1 MNKVKESK
9 NKMVIRWIIGAV
21 CLLSVTGLILLRP
34 LPFLF
39 YHELPYLGFLS
50 RAIYIIILACIL
62 SLYRIIKG
70 PSGADRIVAI
80 DILGIMIVGLCAVL
94 TISTGRSWYIDIGI
108 AWALQSFISTL
119 ALSKYLEGRSFD
131 D

>member
-1 MNKVKESK
+1 MKI
-9 NKMVIRWIIGAV
+9 IRWFIGATILAAIIGF
-21 CLLSVTGLILLRP
+21 IILRP

-39 YHELPYLGFLS
+39 YPHLPYVGFFGRTL
-50 RAIYIIILACIL
+50 YIIILACFMC
-62 SLYRIIKG
+62 LYRIWRG
-70 PSGADRIVAI
+70 PTGADRIVAI

-119 ALSKYLEGRSFD
+119 ALSKYLEGKSFD
-131 D
+131 E

>member
-1 MNKVKESK
+1 MRT
-9 NKMVIRWIIGAV
+9 IRWFIGAV
-21 CLLSVTGLILLRP
+21 ILLGLVALIIIRP

-39 YHELPYLGFLS
+39 YPDLPYLNFLG
-50 RAIYIIILACIL
+50 RALYIIILACIL
-62 SLYRIIKG
+62 TLFRIWKG
-70 PSGADRIVAI
+70 PTGADRIVAI

-119 ALSKYLEGRSFD
+119 ALSKYLEGKGFEE
-131 D
+131 